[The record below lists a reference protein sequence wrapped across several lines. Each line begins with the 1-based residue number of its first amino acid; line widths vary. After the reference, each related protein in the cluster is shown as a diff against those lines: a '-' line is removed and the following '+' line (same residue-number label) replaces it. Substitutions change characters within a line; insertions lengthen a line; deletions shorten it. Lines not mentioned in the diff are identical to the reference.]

1 MSAHPTSPATSDAG
15 FTLVEVLVSLFIF
28 SLISVAGFI
37 ALSATLDA
45 RERSEARLDEIAP
58 LVAMR
63 RLMADDIA
71 AITPRTNRDGLGGII
86 RTEEVAYTPGTLP
99 LTRRARP
106 NPGGEAAR
114 GDLQRIEW
122 RVQDGQL
129 IRAFLPHENPALVE
143 PPRDRVVLDGVES
156 MRVEVLF
163 ASGRRITATNPNFT
177 APHRAA
183 HIARQQGSQSVALD
197 VLLTHVD
204 GTTTRHVFPVPSLG

>member
-1 MSAHPTSPATSDAG
+1 MSAHATSESG

-45 RERSEARLDEIAP
+45 RERSEARLSEIAP

-63 RLMADDIA
+63 RLMADDVA
-71 AITPRTNRDGLGGII
+71 AITPRPNRDGLGGML
-86 RTEEVAYTPGTLP
+86 RTQSVTYTPGTLP

-106 NPGGEAAR
+106 NPGGDAAR
-114 GDLQRIEW
+114 GDLQRVEW
-122 RVQDGQL
+122 RVENGQL

-143 PPRDRVVLDGVES
+143 PPRDRVVLDGVDA
-156 MRVEVLF
+156 MRVELVF
-163 ASGRRITATNPNFT
+163 PSARRLTATDPNFF

-183 HIARQQGSQSVALD
+183 EIAQQQGGQSVAID
-197 VLLTHVD
+197 VELSHAD
-204 GTTTRHVFPVPSLG
+204 GTTTRHLFRVPSLG